1 MPRLGGTSSDDEEEG
16 IPLMMAPSGNRRR
29 DREATAYASASGGG
43 NLLVHLSSPIV
54 AALKLL
60 KILVGVLVVRNMLAH
75 VSVFDL
81 FEGPTFWMQ

>member
-1 MPRLGGTSSDDEEEG
+1 MPRLGGSDEEEEG

-29 DREATAYASASGGG
+29 DREATAYATASGGG
-43 NLLVHLSSPIV
+43 LLHLATSPIV

-60 KILVGVLVVRNMLAH
+60 TILFGVLVVRNMLAH